1 MTIPLSCVG
10 ADGAFLYGI
19 HQPDYRVT
27 NLRPPREPYFLG
39 RTTKEQLV
47 DNRGNFPSGDLRVAE
62 ADWIFEIPNAF
73 PFRGRTFITR
83 SWADAAAGDPRRIS
97 LAPREEVSL
106 TKTLAK
112 TGVAATLHQHL
123 PRPLLLALA
132 TCSTDPADLT
142 RLAQQSCEFIFAG
155 ETPIGLCY
163 SEDRSK
169 KFQPLIKDHPLFE
182 AVANNPHTPAPYKIA
197 MVIRPGAQGG
207 SEIVGEWLDQPS
219 GSHAYEYLRRN
230 SYIAGGH
237 YAANMAEDAI
247 RYDIVS
253 LSADDLRGLRH
264 LYYQRTFVRLAE
276 QLGLTLP
283 ATARLLDE
291 AELESLRQ
299 AILKL
304 IQQNDFPPGKPYPAT
319 LWGWNFGFDFAPSLY
334 RLHASHQQIHQQYAM
349 IPGEIGLY
357 RGGMT
362 EAVGTMVAYSCGDQI
377 AAWIREYQR
386 LGHGDFFVN
395 YRRAIAGNRRM
406 DGRRDLSADLVV
418 WADRQVM
425 LFVPKGQTSAWELQL
440 MTLPDSAG
448 RVPGNVVEC
457 GPEVRR
463 SLDTALLKA
472 QQALA
477 GLGAR
482 MVSTIEYPKRL
493 GTSEGPAQAL
503 LYAFLPRLPEAPGA
517 FSEAQLRWINGHYPE
532 DFAAA
537 CRNAL
542 GL

>member
-19 HQPDYRVT
+19 HKPDYRVT

-39 RTTKEQLV
+39 RTTKEQPV

-106 TKTLAK
+106 AKTLAK

-142 RLAQQSCEFIFAG
+142 RLAQQSCEFIFSG

-163 SEDRSK
+163 SDERSG

-182 AVANNPHTPAPYKIA
+182 AVANNPHTPDPYKIA

-207 SEIVGEWLDQPS
+207 SEIVGEWLAEPS

-247 RYDIVS
+247 RYDIAS

-264 LYYQRTFVRLAE
+264 LYYQRTFVRVAE
-276 QLGLTLP
+276 QLGLKPP

-299 AILKL
+299 AILNL
-304 IQQNDFPPGKPYPAT
+304 MNQPDSPR
-319 LWGWNFGFDFAPSLY
+319 Y
-334 RLHASHQQIHQQYAM
+334 R
-349 IPGEIGLY
+349 
-357 RGGMT
+357 
-362 EAVGTMVAYSCGDQI
+362 VARRPCGDGI
-377 AAWIREYQR
+377 SVLTMPPASTGCTPPI
-386 LGHGDFFVN
+386 
-395 YRRAIAGNRRM
+395 NR
-406 DGRRDLSADLVV
+406 
-418 WADRQVM
+418 
-425 LFVPKGQTSAWELQL
+425 FI
-440 MTLPDSAG
+440 
-448 RVPGNVVEC
+448 N
-457 GPEVRR
+457 
-463 SLDTALLKA
+463 
-472 QQALA
+472 
-477 GLGAR
+477 
-482 MVSTIEYPKRL
+482 STP
-493 GTSEGPAQAL
+493 
-503 LYAFLPRLPEAPGA
+503 
-517 FSEAQLRWINGHYPE
+517 
-532 DFAAA
+532 
-537 CRNAL
+537 
-542 GL
+542 